1 MWLLI
6 VTIWSTNPSLST
18 ESMSKGNINAKFISQ
33 TECLKAKEQF
43 RNIQLD
49 SYRVVASC
57 IFK

>member
-6 VTIWSTNPSLST
+6 VTMWSTNPSLPA
-18 ESMSKGNINAKFISQ
+18 ESMSKGNINAKFVSQ
-33 TECLKAKEQF
+33 VECLKAKEQF

-49 SYRVVASC
+49 NYRVVASC